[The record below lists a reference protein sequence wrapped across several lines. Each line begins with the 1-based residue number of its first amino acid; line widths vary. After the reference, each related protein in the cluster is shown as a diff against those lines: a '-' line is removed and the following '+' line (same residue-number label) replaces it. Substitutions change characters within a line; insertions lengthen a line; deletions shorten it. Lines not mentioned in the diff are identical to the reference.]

1 MHCARFNRRDL
12 SVLLSGAM
20 AAWPLL
26 ASGQQPLPVIGFLHQ
41 GFRELP
47 SLMNAF
53 RKGLSEVGMI
63 EGQNVTIEDRAADG
77 HYDRL
82 PALVAELVEHR
93 VAVIAANFLPA
104 ALAAKAATQT
114 IPIVLLSGA
123 IRLGRDS
130 YRIGDMVSVTIF
142 EAEAGGLFV
151 PSEAGAR
158 PGNFVMLP

>member
-26 ASGQQPLPVIGFLHQ
+26 ASGQQPLPVAGFLHQ
-41 GFRELP
+41 GFREPP

-53 RKGLSEVGMI
+53 RKGLSGVGII

-82 PALVAELVEHR
+82 PALAAERWNIGWRL
-93 VAVIAANFLPA
+93 LP
-104 ALAAKAATQT
+104 LTFF
-114 IPIVLLSGA
+114 PR
-123 IRLGRDS
+123 RLQQRLQLRQS
-130 YRIGDMVSVTIF
+130 R
-142 EAEAGGLFV
+142 LF
-151 PSEAGAR
+151 S
-158 PGNFVMLP
+158 